1 MRTRTIVPIAII
13 TAVVGTL
20 AFAAPASAATVA
32 ETPITVAVAAGSLD
46 ITAPGAGPTLEP
58 LVADL
63 DAQNVAF
70 ELGAVEVIDGRA
82 LVDAAWTVS
91 VTVADFTIPGTL
103 EVDLAAPNSA
113 YTSTVVATTPDYV
126 VTPTVLANLSATA
139 VVQSGAGT
147 GINQSSW
154 IPTITVVIPANATA
168 GAYSS
173 SVTHSVV

>member
-1 MRTRTIVPIAII
+1 MRNRTIVPIALI

-20 AFAAPASAATVA
+20 AFAAPASAADTGA
-32 ETPITVAVAAGSLD
+32 TPITAAVAVGTLD
-46 ITAPGAGPTLEP
+46 ITVPGAGPTLDP

-63 DAQNVAF
+63 GAQSVPF
-70 ELGAVEVIDGRA
+70 VLGAVEVIDGRA
-82 LVDAAWTVS
+82 AVDAAWTVS
-91 VTVADFTIPGTL
+91 VAVAEFTIPGTL

-113 YTSTVVATTPDYV
+113 YTSTVVATTPDYT
-126 VTPTVLANLSATA
+126 VTPTALTDLSATA
-139 VVQSGAGT
+139 VVQTGAGS

-173 SVTHSVV
+173 SVTHSVL